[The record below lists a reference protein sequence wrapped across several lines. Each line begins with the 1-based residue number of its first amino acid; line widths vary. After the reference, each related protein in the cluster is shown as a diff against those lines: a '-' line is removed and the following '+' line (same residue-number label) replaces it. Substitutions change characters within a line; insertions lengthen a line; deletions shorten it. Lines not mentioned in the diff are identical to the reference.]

1 MHGSQGREEVV
12 VVVVGRSTGWKH
24 NSQTYDYC
32 FNQILLECGK
42 RFVVSWWHC
51 TIVIVWWIPNY
62 YDHAY
67 NNLMML
73 ICFIGYFLKYCKR
86 LYISSNIAEGHI
98 FPQILQ
104 NLIYLSRSSWYKLLA
119 PFPIESISYKRD
131 CDCDAMKDNCTV
143 NDVDDGENVP
153 SIRSRAPSW

>member
-1 MHGSQGREEVV
+1 
-12 VVVVGRSTGWKH
+12 
-24 NSQTYDYC
+24 
-32 FNQILLECGK
+32 
-42 RFVVSWWHC
+42 
-51 TIVIVWWIPNY
+51 
-62 YDHAY
+62 
-67 NNLMML
+67 ML
-73 ICFIGYFLKYCKR
+73 ICFIEYFFEVFQTLIY
-86 LYISSNIAEGHI
+86 LYNIAEGHM

-153 SIRSRAPSW
+153 SIRSRIYHCGGDCDCIDKYDDYRIFLFYFFYFIVYSYDDEAAPVW